1 MKASRAPMNPAAA
14 AISVVAKPACPRITG
29 HVVKNSAAVPAAVA
43 PYRVAAQ
50 NHVKN
55 AQITK
60 KGSTPARARARLCR
74 YWFRAARIALPPAHM
89 PNCGFHRMPSQK
101 RPERDRHAGERGM
114 HDGLERVSSVLE
126 PFQATSSQVSL
137 KIL

>member
-50 NHVKN
+50 NHVKK

-60 KGSTPARARARLCR
+60 KGSTRAGKGEIVQILVPGRKN
-74 YWFRAARIALPPAHM
+74 RIAPRPHAQL
-89 PNCGFHRMPSQK
+89 RIPSDARQK

-114 HDGLERVSSVLE
+114 HGLERVSSVLE
-126 PFQATSSQVSL
+126 PFQATSAQVSL